1 MGCSSIRLRPLFF
14 AVFRSV
20 QDAVHIVLLRDGEDL
35 RGRVDRLIRVHC
47 CAVPDHPVVQPAD
60 LPPSFQIKRHIRPF
74 DPSVSGGS
82 FLSENPKKP
91 QLFALHGASGCA
103 AARWLFRSRAE
114 ICIENEREIL
124 DFGTV
129 FCYYI
134 LLLKRAIVIRVKD
147 LTE

>member
-1 MGCSSIRLRPLFF
+1 MNEQRGEAGWLRPFI

-20 QDAVHIVLLRDGEDL
+20 QDTVHIVLLHDGEDL

-82 FLSENPKKP
+82 FLSGNPEKP
-91 QLFALHGASGCA
+91 QLFALYGGVRMCGSI
-103 AARWLFRSRAE
+103 RSRAE